1 MEGTS
6 QSSDFKYF
14 LVPISFKHTKVYI
27 LITYLKFAYFTF
39 SWFLFILDIK
49 SINNLMLKLLTV
61 TTLPVSVTFGHK
73 NEM

>member
-1 MEGTS
+1 MEATS

-14 LVPISFKHTKVYI
+14 RFLLVLNTKKIYI
-27 LITYLKFAYFTF
+27 LITYLKFANFTF

-61 TTLPVSVTFGHK
+61 TTLPVAITFGHK